1 MVRNTN
7 GRGAEHRPNDY
18 IPRLYAAGENG
29 DLFTILYQCM
39 SNVGAGCLAYGR
51 AAGTHPLA

>member
-1 MVRNTN
+1 MIRNTN
-7 GRGAEHRPNDY
+7 GQVVSIDNDY

-51 AAGTHPLA
+51 AAARTHLG